1 MAFTQKQRYDMQ
13 DLLDIVALLR
23 DPDHGCPWDKVQ
35 THASIRKNFIEET
48 YEVADAIDQ
57 ADAHLLCEELG
68 DVLLQVALH
77 TRMEEETGAFTFE
90 DVCTGICEKLVYRH
104 PHIFGTVRADD
115 EGTVLKNWEELKRE
129 EKARQSLADDLAS
142 VPAALPALM
151 RAQKVLKRAG
161 ARGIGPASTDEAQAL
176 LDKAAD
182 ALGKAPGEEALG
194 QVLLAACAV
203 AQLSGQDA
211 EQALTRAA
219 GDFARDAVERQD

>member
-104 PHIFGTVRADD
+104 PHIFGTVQADD

>member
-161 ARGIGPASTDEAQAL
+161 ARGIGPASTEEAQAL

-194 QVLLAACAV
+194 RVLLAACAV

-211 EQALTRAA
+211 EQALTHAA

>member
-57 ADAHLLCEELG
+57 ADAHQLCEELG